1 MSVSTLES
9 ENAQPVAQTQNS
21 ELIYRLEDRP
31 PLPQTLFAACQHLL
45 AMFVAVITPALLICQ
60 ALGLPAQDTQH
71 IISMSLFASGVASI
85 IQIKAWGPVGS
96 GLLSIQGT
104 SFNFVAPLIMGG
116 TALKTGG
123 ADVPTMMAALFG
135 TLMLASC
142 TEMVISRVLHLAR
155 RIITPLVSG
164 VVVMIIGLSLIQVG
178 LTSIGGGY
186 AAMSD
191 NTFGAPKNLLLAGV
205 VLALIIL
212 LNRQRNPYLRVASLV
227 IAMAAGYALAWF
239 MGMLPESNEPM
250 TQELIMVPT
259 PLYYGLGIEWSLL
272 LPLML
277 VFMIT
282 SLETI
287 GDITATSDV
296 SEQPVSG
303 PLYMKRLKGGVLA
316 NGLNSFVSAVFN
328 TFPNSCF
335 GQNNGVIQLTG
346 VASRYVGFVVALMLI
361 VLGLFWAMAMMGI
374 AVLMLSLFILKETR
388 PAAPAA
394 SDKPRENS
402 ESLLNRFFLSRVVIT
417 TLSVSV
423 ILTFVNTSPVLLM
436 EIMGFERGE
445 YATIMALTAGVS
457 MTVSFS
463 TPFALGIF
471 KPRTLMITSQVLF
484 LAAGITLAVS
494 PSHAVSLFGITL
506 ICAGFS
512 VGFGVAMSQALG
524 PFSLRAGVASS
535 TLGIAQVCGSSLWI
549 WLAAV
554 VGIGAWNMLIGILI
568 ACSIVSLLLI
578 MFVAPGRPV
587 AAHEEIHHHA

>member
-1 MSVSTLES
+1 MSVNTIEA
-9 ENAQPVAQTQNS
+9 ENAQPIAQKNNS

-31 PLPQTLFAACQHLL
+31 PLPQTLFAAFQHLL

-135 TLMLASC
+135 TLMLASF
-142 TEMVISRVLHLAR
+142 TEMALSRVLHLAR

-186 AAMSD
+186 AAMAD
-191 NTFGAPKNLLLAGV
+191 HTFGAPKNLLLAGI
-205 VLALIIL
+205 VLGIIIV
-212 LNRQRNPYLRVASLV
+212 LNRQRNPYLRIASLV
-227 IAMAAGYALAWF
+227 IAMAAGYTAAWL
-239 MGMLPESNEPM
+239 MGMLPESVPANSP
-250 TQELIMVPT
+250 LIMVPT
-259 PLYYGLGIEWSLL
+259 PLHYGLGIDWNLL

-316 NGLNSFVSAVFN
+316 NGLNSCVSAIFN

-361 VLGLFWAMAMMGI
+361 VLGLFPAVSGFVQHIPEPVLGGATLVMFGTIAASGVRIVSREPLNRRAILIIALSLAVGLGVSQQPMILQFAPDWLKNLLSSGI
-374 AVLMLSLFILKETR
+374 A
-388 PAAPAA
+388 
-394 SDKPRENS
+394 
-402 ESLLNRFFLSRVVIT
+402 
-417 TLSVSV
+417 
-423 ILTFVNTSPVLLM
+423 
-436 EIMGFERGE
+436 
-445 YATIMALTAGVS
+445 AG
-457 MTVSFS
+457 
-463 TPFALGIF
+463 
-471 KPRTLMITSQVLF
+471 
-484 LAAGITLAVS
+484 GITA
-494 PSHAVSLFGITL
+494 
-506 ICAGFS
+506 
-512 VGFGVAMSQALG
+512 
-524 PFSLRAGVASS
+524 
-535 TLGIAQVCGSSLWI
+535 
-549 WLAAV
+549 
-554 VGIGAWNMLIGILI
+554 
-568 ACSIVSLLLI
+568 IVLNLV
-578 MFVAPGRPV
+578 FPP
-587 AAHEEIHHHA
+587 EKN

>member
-1 MSVSTLES
+1 MSVNAIEPAD
-9 ENAQPVAQTQNS
+9 AQPVAQTQNS

-142 TEMVISRVLHLAR
+142 TEMVLSRILHLAR

-164 VVVMIIGLSLIQVG
+164 VVVM
-178 LTSIGGGY
+178 
-186 AAMSD
+186 
-191 NTFGAPKNLLLAGV
+191 
-205 VLALIIL
+205 
-212 LNRQRNPYLRVASLV
+212 
-227 IAMAAGYALAWF
+227 
-239 MGMLPESNEPM
+239 GMLPENNAPVS
-250 TQELIMVPT
+250 QDILMVPT
-259 PLYYGLGIEWSLL
+259 PLYYGLGIDWNLL

-361 VLGLFWAMAMMGI
+361 VLGLFPAVSGFVQHIPEPVLGGATLVMFGTIAASGVRIVSREPLNRRAILIIALSLAVGLGVSQQPQILQFAPEWVKNLLSSGI
-374 AVLMLSLFILKETR
+374 A
-388 PAAPAA
+388 
-394 SDKPRENS
+394 
-402 ESLLNRFFLSRVVIT
+402 
-417 TLSVSV
+417 
-423 ILTFVNTSPVLLM
+423 
-436 EIMGFERGE
+436 
-445 YATIMALTAGVS
+445 AG
-457 MTVSFS
+457 
-463 TPFALGIF
+463 
-471 KPRTLMITSQVLF
+471 
-484 LAAGITLAVS
+484 GITAIVLN
-494 PSHAVSLFGITL
+494 L
-506 ICAGFS
+506 I
-512 VGFGVAMSQALG
+512 L
-524 PFSLRAGVASS
+524 P
-535 TLGIAQVCGSSLWI
+535 
-549 WLAAV
+549 
-554 VGIGAWNMLIGILI
+554 
-568 ACSIVSLLLI
+568 
-578 MFVAPGRPV
+578 PEKP
-587 AAHEEIHHHA
+587 